1 MNDFTNGIL
10 RNMNKDD
17 IRPAASRFV
26 KMGGVWQ
33 PRVDTAADMLALR
46 NLDDALWQCTS
57 LPADSLRTDPMFLQ
71 FLDRDGNRQI
81 RIDEVKAAIGW
92 VAENFTDLSGFE
104 RRSDAIEIAAIS
116 AETPDGVKM
125 REAAAAMLKAL
136 GKPESGAL
144 TLSELG
150 NDRQLR
156 SCAACNGDGVVVPD
170 FAEYPR
176 ESALIEA
183 VVAFTG
189 GADDLSGVK
198 GVNAALLQEYADRAA
213 SALEYLKR
221 ERDCEAALRVFGDRT
236 GELLAYQQ
244 ELDAAVKAYFRS
256 AETLAFLQDDPER
269 LSRKTV
275 TADLRSPQEVSELL
289 DSLSLAAPEP
299 GDVLPLERPVNPRY
313 AEVWRQLTS
322 HPDFQAFLTP
332 GKGLT
337 RAGWEDFSGRLA
349 PYAEHLAARP
359 AGFEDATIEELENLL
374 SQRESLE
381 QLILNDQQLG
391 VALSGISLLHK
402 GALFQKYMLDFLNNF
417 ANLGELLTPD
427 TVSMLQCGKLV
438 MDARHFTLTMPVKNP
453 AEHKKIVSGS
463 HICVAY
469 VEISRALSGDPDRQL
484 LAVAIT
490 HGSMKRL
497 FTGKRGVFFDA
508 NGTEYSA
515 NVVDFIEQPVSLSD
529 ALKSPFA
536 AMGKFI
542 GKQFEKILAVQSG
555 DAQKNLDKQMST
567 PAPAP
572 AGNAGS
578 MLLLGGSIGLA
589 AIGSSIAFIAK
600 SLQNVSPLTVLYVI
614 LAIMLIFGGPVMLNA
629 IIKLCRR
636 DLGRFIEANGCA
648 LNHPLRLSFA
658 LGRVF
663 TFTPGLSGHVKCHAI
678 SDRNRRIPGYVVCV
692 SILAA
697 ILIGGLIGW
706 YWSGGE
712 SPLALLQALTARWRG

>member
-1 MNDFTNGIL
+1 MK
-10 RNMNKDD
+10 KDE

-33 PRVDTAADMLALR
+33 PRIDTAADMLALL

-57 LPADSLRTDPMFLQ
+57 LPVDSIRTNPMFLQ
-71 FLDRDGNRQI
+71 FLDGDGNRQI
-81 RIDEVKAAIGW
+81 RTDEAKAAIRW
-92 VAENFTDLSGFE
+92 IAENFTDLSGFE
-104 RRSDAIEIAAIS
+104 RRSDTLEIAAVS

-136 GKPESGAL
+136 GKPAAGAL
-144 TLSELG
+144 TLSELD
-150 NDRQLR
+150 NDRQIR
-156 SCAACNGDGVVVPD
+156 SCAACNGDGVVVAD

-183 VVAFTG
+183 AVAFTG
-189 GADDLSGVK
+189 GTDDLSGAK
-198 GVNAALLQEYADRAA
+198 GINAAQLREYAARAEA
-213 SALEYLKR
+213 ALEYLKR
-221 ERDCEAALRVFGDRT
+221 ERDCGEALRVFGDRT
-236 GELLAYQQ
+236 GELLAWQQ
-244 ELDAAVKAYFRS
+244 ELDSAVKAYFRS
-256 AETLAFLQDDPER
+256 AETLAFLRDDPER

-289 DSLSLAAPEP
+289 DSLSLAAPEL
-299 GDVLPLERPVNPRY
+299 GDSLPPERPVNPRY
-313 AEVWRQLTS
+313 ADTWRKLTA

-332 GKGLT
+332 GVGLT
-337 RAGWEDFSGRLA
+337 RAGWEAFSGRLA

-359 AGFEDATIEELENLL
+359 SGFEDATIEELETLL
-374 SQRESLE
+374 SQRDSLE
-381 QLILNDQQLG
+381 QMISSDQKLG

-417 ANLGELLTPD
+417 ANLSELLTPD
-427 TVSMLQCGKLV
+427 TVSMLQYGKLI
-438 MDARHFTLTMPVKNP
+438 MDARHFTLAMPVKNP
-453 AEHKKIVSGS
+453 AEHKKIVATS

-469 VEISRALSGDPDRQL
+469 VEISRELAGNPDRHL

-497 FTGKRGVFFDA
+497 FTGKKGVFFGAD
-508 NGTEYSA
+508 GTEYSA
-515 NVVDFIEQPVSLSD
+515 NVVDFIEQPVSLAD

-536 AMGKFI
+536 AMGSFI

-555 DAQKNLDKQMST
+555 DAQKNLDKQLSKPPT
-567 PAPAP
+567 APSGGS
-572 AGNAGS
+572 GNAGP
-578 MLLLGGSIGLA
+578 MLLLGGGIGLA

-600 SLQNVSPLTVLYVI
+600 SLQNVSLLTVLYVI

-636 DLGRFIEANGCA
+636 DLGRFIEAAGCA
-648 LNHPLRLSFA
+648 LNHQLRLSFT

-663 TFTPGLSGHVKCHAI
+663 TFTPRLSGHTKCRAI
-678 SDRNRRIPGYVVCV
+678 IDRTRRIPGWVVWTSV
-692 SILAA
+692 LAA
-697 ILIGGLIGW
+697 VLVGGLVGW
-706 YWSGGE
+706 YWSGSE
-712 SPLALLQALTARWRG
+712 SPLTLLRALADRLRG